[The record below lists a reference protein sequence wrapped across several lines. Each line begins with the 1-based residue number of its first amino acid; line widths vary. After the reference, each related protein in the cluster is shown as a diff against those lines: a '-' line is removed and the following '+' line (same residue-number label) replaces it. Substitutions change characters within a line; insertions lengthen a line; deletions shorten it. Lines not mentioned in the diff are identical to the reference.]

1 VAKKWLAQKIRNAVG
16 VDSSIVELR
25 RSTERISTAL
35 ESQAAVINQLQDE
48 LKKTQG
54 FVLDINHRS
63 LVLDEMGPYLSVLGR
78 INSRLLQLEQESV
91 KAAEQSAFNAE
102 AAAVLVAA
110 LERSLRDLK
119 PMS

>member
-1 VAKKWLAQKIRNAVG
+1 MAKKWLVRKIRSAVG
-16 VDSSIVELR
+16 IDNCLVELS
-25 RSTERISTAL
+25 RSTQRISTAL
-35 ESQAAVINQLQDE
+35 ESQTAVINLLQEE
-48 LKKTQG
+48 LKKTREC
-54 FVLDINHRS
+54 VLDINHRS
-63 LVLDEMGPYLSVLGR
+63 LVLEEMGPYLSVLGR

-119 PMS
+119 PML

>member
-1 VAKKWLAQKIRNAVG
+1 VAKRWLARKIRSAVG
-16 VDSSIVELR
+16 IDNSIVELR
-25 RSTERISTAL
+25 RSTQRICTAL
-35 ESQAAVINQLQDE
+35 ESQASVINQLQEE
-48 LKKTQG
+48 LKKTQD
-54 FVLDINHRS
+54 FVLEINHRS
-63 LVLDEMGPYLSVLGR
+63 LVLEEMGPYLSVLSR

-119 PMS
+119 SMS